1 MRKNNLLIKGALATI
16 VFTLLVQCKPS
27 DNQNISTK
35 TVNNEGNP
43 SSLSIVFVE
52 TDSLLSKYDY
62 SVELT
67 EMMIK
72 KEENIRATLNEKST
86 NLQKEAQDFQRK
98 LQNQAF
104 ATRARA
110 EQENNRLVKRQKDLQ
125 ELNNR
130 LRNEL
135 AAENQKNSLQ
145 LQDSIR
151 TFLKEYS
158 QKKGYDFILSN
169 SGLDNILYGNKA
181 LNITDQVVKEL
192 NKRYSPSSMKS
203 KK

>member
-181 LNITDQVVKEL
+181 LNITNEVVKEL